1 MDDTLEK
8 EILPEG
14 WFYAT
19 SVERESLG
27 EELQRELP
35 QGHTLFN
42 KPVQII
48 AHRAGATDDI
58 LCRHLDEPDRY
69 TVIHLTWAMK
79 TEINEKHPT
88 VEVDGRFQD
97 FLAYEKRF
105 QRVNAEPKDDQ
116 T

>member
-1 MDDTLEK
+1 MDDTLER

-19 SVERESLG
+19 SGERESLY

-35 QGHTLFN
+35 QVHLLFK
-42 KPVQII
+42 KPVQVI
-48 AHRAGATDDI
+48 AHRAAATDDI
-58 LCRHLDEPDRY
+58 LCRRLDEPGRY

-79 TEINEKHPT
+79 MEIDARYPT
-88 VEVDGRFQD
+88 IEVDGRFQD
-97 FLAYEKRF
+97 FLAYERRF
-105 QRVNAEPKDDQ
+105 QQVNAEPKDDQ